1 MFYHYISII
10 YAHLLNKG
18 DDDDDDDD
26 DEFSLVGIES

>member
-18 DDDDDDDD
+18 DDDDDDD
-26 DEFSLVGIES
+26 EFSLVGIES